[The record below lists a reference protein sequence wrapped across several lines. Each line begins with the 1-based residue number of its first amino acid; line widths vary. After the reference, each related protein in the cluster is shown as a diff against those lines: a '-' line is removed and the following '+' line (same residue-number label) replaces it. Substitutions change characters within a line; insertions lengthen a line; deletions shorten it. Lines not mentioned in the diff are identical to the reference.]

1 MNRVFGNQNFDPDLF
16 NRAINLAEN
25 FLYTD
30 ENLDF
35 DRQIDRSFLPKI
47 IQLCRENNIR
57 LILVRTKT
65 LRFSREVP
73 EPFALSK
80 YIENLSTYTRRSKVP
95 LIDFSHSERLPPALF
110 TDINHLNLD
119 GNKAFTEMLVEAIR
133 PILNP

>member
-1 MNRVFGNQNFDPDLF
+1 MNKVFGNQNFDPDQF

-35 DRQIDRSFLPKI
+35 EHQIDRSFLPEI
-47 IQLCRENNIR
+47 IRLCKENNIK

-73 EPFALSK
+73 EP
-80 YIENLSTYTRRSKVP
+80 
-95 LIDFSHSERLPPALF
+95 PALNEYIDDLTPMHSAMMSRSLIF
-110 TDINHLNLD
+110 HTATACPQAYSRISI
-119 GNKAFTEMLVEAIR
+119 T
-133 PILNP
+133 